1 MTTTPANEHNGLET
15 LIGIFTMM
23 IELGKPYTL
32 YMEKSFL
39 ELLCLPTDLSP
50 QDTYAAWESHVR
62 EDDRQAILNAIN
74 SSILGLQSEVKYH
87 WLHDRL
93 GWINVSSTGI
103 LTDVSGGVI
112 TIKGFFKGVIPE
124 KKDDGSIDSNSAL
137 LRTMVMDVIMDSFT
151 VCALA
156 NADTNAMYFL
166 HNNVFPDMA
175 QRNLTYDEWREFI
188 LGMVFRDDA
197 DLYRRLSLRQTLNA
211 YLEKNNGELQ
221 FEVRYLDP
229 KTGRYNR
236 MRQRYIHFSKPL
248 ANRYTMLLV
257 FSNIRSD
264 SRDDFKESM
273 RRRLIDG
280 LALPYRELDLINLKT
295 GVLFTSRSRGGV
307 YTEAFD
313 ESGQFDDAVKAYLG
327 DCLLTED
334 EYKAGLDKF
343 LTKNLARHFSNG
355 EKLLELECR
364 HKIAGTEVYEWVR
377 IQAFESAAD
386 EHRKPYMAIVTV
398 MSINDEKEKELKTRR
413 TLEYAL
419 RSERQY
425 RQAILS
431 SAMVVYSYNVT
442 RDILFQEIVEE
453 TDGRALLPQIG
464 LETPCSYDEYI
475 LRKSKYISVEQ
486 EADKYRKTF
495 CTKTLADMFDSKRYS
510 FDVEY
515 EFQIGGRTG
524 VFREAVILTKDLE
537 TDEIWGLTTVRN
549 VTDERNENRRIEQ
562 ALRDAFN
569 QAKNANN
576 AKTLFMSQ
584 MSHDIRTPLNS
595 ILGMSAIAHEHIDDK
610 QRVEDCL
617 QKIDYA
623 GHHLLEIINN
633 VLDLSAIE
641 SGKSTLS
648 KEEFQLSSFL
658 SETINIITPLVE
670 KKHHHLSLSIAKMHD
685 YVEGDP
691 TKLRQ
696 VLINVLGNAIKY
708 TPDGGEISFSAVEL
722 EPDRQDV
729 CRYMFTVADNGI
741 GMPQEFINRIFDPFA
756 RADNR
761 RVSKV
766 QGTGLGMAIA
776 LNIARMMNGGINVIS
791 EEGRG
796 SVFEITVCLR
806 RSESHSTNYIGEI
819 DLDEPREV
827 RMSDYDFGG
836 RIVLLAEDL
845 EFNAEIAAEFLGEA
859 NVRVEFAENGTEA
872 VRKFRE
878 SAPGYYSLI
887 FMDIQMPEMDGYE
900 AARAI
905 RALDRPDAKS
915 IPIVAMTANAF
926 MDDIKRADEAGM
938 NGHIAKPIEI
948 PRLAHEL
955 VRHLGDCRRS

>member
-1 MTTTPANEHNGLET
+1 MTTAPADSRSGAGT
-15 LIGIFTMM
+15 LIGLFTMT
-23 IELGKPYTL
+23 IELGKPYCL

-50 QDTYAAWESHVR
+50 QETYATWESHVR
-62 EDDRQAILNAIN
+62 EDDRQAIRNAIN

-87 WLHDRL
+87 WNHDKL

-103 LTDVSGGVI
+103 LTDITNGVI
-112 TIKGFFKGVIPE
+112 TIKGFFKGSVTE
-124 KKDDGSIDSNSAL
+124 KTDESPNSDSAL
-137 LRTMVMDVIMDSFT
+137 LRTMVMDVIMDSFA

-156 NADTNAMYFL
+156 DADSNRIYFL
-166 HNNVFPDMA
+166 HDNIFPDMQ

-188 LGMVFRDDA
+188 LSTVFRDDA
-197 DLYRRLSLRQTLNA
+197 DQYRRLSSRQTLND
-211 YLEKNNGELQ
+211 YLEKYNGEIQ
-221 FEVRYLDP
+221 FEVRYLNP
-229 KTGRYNR
+229 RTEKYSR
-236 MRQRYIHFSKPL
+236 MRQRYIRFSKPL
-248 ANRYTMLLV
+248 ANRYSMLLV
-257 FSNIRSD
+257 FSDISKSHSD
-264 SRDDFKESM
+264 DYKEAM

-280 LALPYRELDLINLKT
+280 LALPYRELDLINLKNGT
-295 GVLFTSRSRGGV
+295 LFTSKSRGGV

-313 ESGQFDDAVKAYLG
+313 EAGLFDDAVKAYLN
-327 DCLLTED
+327 DCLLTAE
-334 EYKAGLDKF
+334 EYSAALGKF
-343 LTKNLARHFSNG
+343 LTKNLEKHFLNG

-364 HKIAGTEVYEWVR
+364 HKIAGTDAYEWVR

-386 EHRKPYMAIVTV
+386 EQRRPYMAIVTV
-398 MSINDEKEKELKTRR
+398 MSINEEKEKELRTRQ
-413 TLEYAL
+413 TLEFAL

-442 RDILFQEIVEE
+442 RDVLYQEIVEE
-453 TDGRALLPQIG
+453 SDGSALLPQIG
-464 LETPCSYDEYI
+464 LEAPCSYDEYI
-475 LRKSKYISVEQ
+475 LRKSRYISIEQ
-486 EADKYRKTF
+486 EAEKFRKTF
-495 CTKTLADMFDSKRYS
+495 CTKTLTDMFDSKRYS
-510 FDVEY
+510 FDTEY

-537 TDEIWGLTTVRN
+537 TNEIWGLTTVRN
-549 VTDERNENRRIEQ
+549 VTNERNENKRIEQ

-595 ILGMSAIAHEHIDDK
+595 ILGMSAIAHEHINDRE
-610 QRVEDCL
+610 RVEDCL
-617 QKIDYA
+617 KKIDYA

-648 KEEFQLSSFL
+648 KEEFQISSFL
-658 SETINIITPLVE
+658 SDTISIITPLVE
-670 KKHHHLSLSIAKMHD
+670 KKHHHLSLNIAKMHD
-685 YVEGDP
+685 YVEGDT

-729 CRYMFTVADNGI
+729 CRYMFTIADNGI
-741 GMPQEFINRIFDPFA
+741 GMPKEFVDRIFDPFA
-756 RADNR
+756 RADDR

-776 LNIARMMNGGINVIS
+776 LNIARMMNGGITVIS

-806 RSESHSTNYIGEI
+806 RSESHSSKYIGEI
-819 DLDEPREV
+819 KLDEPREV

-859 NVRVEFAENGTEA
+859 NIRVEFAENGSEA
-872 VRKFRE
+872 VNKFKA

-900 AARAI
+900 ATRAI
-905 RALDRPDAKS
+905 RALDRPDAAS
-915 IPIVAMTANAF
+915 VPIIAMTANAF
-926 MDDIKRADEAGM
+926 MDDIKRADDAGM

-955 VRHLGDCRRS
+955 VRQLGDCRRS

>member
-1 MTTTPANEHNGLET
+1 MTTAPADSRSGAGT
-15 LIGIFTMM
+15 LIGLFTMT
-23 IELGKPYTL
+23 IELGKPYCL

-50 QDTYAAWESHVR
+50 QETYAAWESHVR
-62 EDDRQAILNAIN
+62 EDDRQAIRNAIN

-87 WLHDRL
+87 WNHDKL

-103 LTDVSGGVI
+103 LTDITNGVI
-112 TIKGFFKGVIPE
+112 TIKGFFKGSVTE
-124 KKDDGSIDSNSAL
+124 KTDESPNSDSAL
-137 LRTMVMDVIMDSFT
+137 LRTMVMDVIMDSFA

-156 NADTNAMYFL
+156 DADSNRIYFL
-166 HNNVFPDMA
+166 HDNIFPDMQ

-188 LGMVFRDDA
+188 LSTVFRDDA
-197 DLYRRLSLRQTLNA
+197 DQYRRLSSRQTLND
-211 YLEKNNGELQ
+211 YLEKYNGEIQ
-221 FEVRYLDP
+221 FEVRYLNP
-229 KTGRYNR
+229 RTEKYSR
-236 MRQRYIHFSKPL
+236 MRQRYIRFSKPL
-248 ANRYTMLLV
+248 ANRYSMLLV
-257 FSNIRSD
+257 FSDISKSHSD
-264 SRDDFKESM
+264 DYKEAM

-280 LALPYRELDLINLKT
+280 LALPYRELDLINLKNGT
-295 GVLFTSRSRGGV
+295 LFTSKSRGGV

-313 ESGQFDDAVKAYLG
+313 EAGLFDDAVKAYLN
-327 DCLLTED
+327 DCLLTAE
-334 EYKAGLDKF
+334 EYSAALGKF
-343 LTKNLARHFSNG
+343 LTKNLEKHFLNG

-364 HKIAGTEVYEWVR
+364 HKIAGTDAYEWVR

-386 EHRKPYMAIVTV
+386 EQRRPYMAIVTV
-398 MSINDEKEKELKTRR
+398 MSINEEKEKELRTRQ
-413 TLEYAL
+413 TLEFAL

-442 RDILFQEIVEE
+442 RDVLYQEIVEE
-453 TDGRALLPQIG
+453 SDGSALLPQIG
-464 LETPCSYDEYI
+464 LEAPCSYDEYI
-475 LRKSKYISVEQ
+475 LRKSRYISVEQ
-486 EADKYRKTF
+486 ESEKFRKTF
-495 CTKTLADMFDSKRYS
+495 CTKTLTDMFDSKRYS
-510 FDVEY
+510 FDTEY

-537 TDEIWGLTTVRN
+537 TNEIWGLTTVRN
-549 VTDERNENRRIEQ
+549 VTNERNENKRIEQ

-595 ILGMSAIAHEHIDDK
+595 ILGMSAIAHEHINDRE
-610 QRVEDCL
+610 RVEDCL
-617 QKIDYA
+617 KKIDYA

-648 KEEFQLSSFL
+648 NEEFQISSFL
-658 SETINIITPLVE
+658 SDTISIITPLVE
-670 KKHHHLSLSIAKMHD
+670 KKHHHLSLNIAKMHD
-685 YVEGDP
+685 YVEGDT

-729 CRYMFTVADNGI
+729 CRYMFTIADNGI
-741 GMPQEFINRIFDPFA
+741 GMPKEFVDRIFDPFA
-756 RADNR
+756 RADDR

-776 LNIARMMNGGINVIS
+776 LNIARMMNGGITVIS

-806 RSESHSTNYIGEI
+806 RSESHSSKYIGEI
-819 DLDEPREV
+819 KLDEPREV

-859 NVRVEFAENGTEA
+859 NIRVEFAENGSEA
-872 VRKFRE
+872 VNKFKA

-900 AARAI
+900 ATRAI
-905 RALDRPDAKS
+905 RALDRPDAAS
-915 IPIVAMTANAF
+915 VPIIAMTANAF
-926 MDDIKRADEAGM
+926 MDDIKRADDAGM

-955 VRHLGDCRRS
+955 VRQLGDCRRS

>member
-1 MTTTPANEHNGLET
+1 MTTAPADSRSGAGT
-15 LIGIFTMM
+15 LIGLFTMT
-23 IELGKPYTL
+23 IELGKPYCL

-50 QDTYAAWESHVR
+50 QETYAAWESHVR
-62 EDDRQAILNAIN
+62 EDDRQAIRNAIN

-87 WLHDRL
+87 WNHDKL

-103 LTDVSGGVI
+103 LTDITNGVI
-112 TIKGFFKGVIPE
+112 TIKGFFKGSVTE
-124 KKDDGSIDSNSAL
+124 KTDESPNSDSAL
-137 LRTMVMDVIMDSFT
+137 LRTMVMDVIMDSFA

-156 NADTNAMYFL
+156 DADSNRIYFL
-166 HNNVFPDMA
+166 HDNIFPDMQ

-188 LGMVFRDDA
+188 LSTVFRDDA
-197 DLYRRLSLRQTLNA
+197 DQYRRLSSRQTLND
-211 YLEKNNGELQ
+211 YLEKYNGEIQ
-221 FEVRYLDP
+221 FEVRYLNP
-229 KTGRYNR
+229 STEKYSR
-236 MRQRYIHFSKPL
+236 MRQRYIRFSKPL
-248 ANRYTMLLV
+248 ANRYSMLLV
-257 FSNIRSD
+257 FSDISKSHSD
-264 SRDDFKESM
+264 DYKEAM

-280 LALPYRELDLINLKT
+280 LALPYRELDLINLKNGT
-295 GVLFTSRSRGGV
+295 LFTSKSRGGV

-313 ESGQFDDAVKAYLG
+313 EAGLFDDAVKAYLN
-327 DCLLTED
+327 DCLLTAE
-334 EYKAGLDKF
+334 EYSAALGKL
-343 LTKNLARHFSNG
+343 LTKNLEKHFLNG

-364 HKIAGTEVYEWVR
+364 HKIAGTDAYEWVR

-386 EHRKPYMAIVTV
+386 EQRRPYMAIVTV
-398 MSINDEKEKELKTRR
+398 MSINEEKEKELRTRQ
-413 TLEYAL
+413 TLEFAL

-442 RDILFQEIVEE
+442 RDVLYQEIVEE
-453 TDGRALLPQIG
+453 SDGSALLPQIG
-464 LETPCSYDEYI
+464 LEAPCSYDEYI

-486 EADKYRKTF
+486 ESEKFRKTF
-495 CTKTLADMFDSKRYS
+495 CTKTLTDMFDSKRYS
-510 FDVEY
+510 FDTEY

-537 TDEIWGLTTVRN
+537 TNEIWGLTTVRN
-549 VTDERNENRRIEQ
+549 VTNERNENKRIEQ

-595 ILGMSAIAHEHIDDK
+595 ILGMSAIAHEHINDRE
-610 QRVEDCL
+610 RVEDCL
-617 QKIDYA
+617 KKIDYA

-648 KEEFQLSSFL
+648 KEEFQISSFL
-658 SETINIITPLVE
+658 SDTISIITPLVE
-670 KKHHHLSLSIAKMHD
+670 KKHHHLSLNIAKMHD
-685 YVEGDP
+685 YVEGDT

-729 CRYMFTVADNGI
+729 CRYMFTIADNGI
-741 GMPQEFINRIFDPFA
+741 GMPKEFVDRIFDPFA
-756 RADNR
+756 RADDR

-776 LNIARMMNGGINVIS
+776 LNIARMMNGGITVIS

-806 RSESHSTNYIGEI
+806 RSESHSSKYIGEI
-819 DLDEPREV
+819 KLDEPREV

-859 NVRVEFAENGTEA
+859 NIRVEFAENGSEA
-872 VRKFRE
+872 VNKFKA

-900 AARAI
+900 ATRAI
-905 RALDRPDAKS
+905 RALDRPDAVS
-915 IPIVAMTANAF
+915 VPIIAMTANAF
-926 MDDIKRADEAGM
+926 MDDIKRADDAGM

-955 VRHLGDCRRS
+955 VRQLGDCRRS

>member
-1 MTTTPANEHNGLET
+1 MTTAPADSRSGAGT
-15 LIGIFTMM
+15 LIGLFTMT
-23 IELGKPYTL
+23 IELGKPYCL

-50 QDTYAAWESHVR
+50 QETYATWESHVR
-62 EDDRQAILNAIN
+62 EDDRQAIRNAIN

-87 WLHDRL
+87 WNHDKL

-103 LTDVSGGVI
+103 LTDITNGVI
-112 TIKGFFKGVIPE
+112 TIKGFFKGSVTE
-124 KKDDGSIDSNSAL
+124 KTDESPNSDSAL
-137 LRTMVMDVIMDSFT
+137 LRTMVMDVIMDSFA

-156 NADTNAMYFL
+156 DADSNRIYFL
-166 HNNVFPDMA
+166 HDNIFPDMQ

-188 LGMVFRDDA
+188 LSTVFRDDA
-197 DLYRRLSLRQTLNA
+197 DQYRRLSSRQTLND
-211 YLEKNNGELQ
+211 YLEKYNGEIQ
-221 FEVRYLDP
+221 FEVRYLNP
-229 KTGRYNR
+229 RTEKYSR
-236 MRQRYIHFSKPL
+236 MRQRYIRFSKPL
-248 ANRYTMLLV
+248 ANRYSMLLV
-257 FSNIRSD
+257 FSDISKSHSD
-264 SRDDFKESM
+264 DYKEAM

-295 GVLFTSRSRGGV
+295 GSLFTSKSRGGV

-313 ESGQFDDAVKAYLG
+313 EAGLFDDAVKAYLN
-327 DCLLTED
+327 DCLLTAE
-334 EYKAGLDKF
+334 EYSAALGKF
-343 LTKNLARHFSNG
+343 LTKNLEKHFLNG

-364 HKIAGTEVYEWVR
+364 HKIAGTDAYEWVR

-386 EHRKPYMAIVTV
+386 EQRRPYMAIVTV
-398 MSINDEKEKELKTRR
+398 MSINEEKEKELRTRQ
-413 TLEYAL
+413 TLEFAL

-442 RDILFQEIVEE
+442 RDVLYQEIVEE
-453 TDGRALLPQIG
+453 SDGSALLPQIG
-464 LETPCSYDEYI
+464 LEAPCSYDEYI
-475 LRKSKYISVEQ
+475 LRKSRYISIEQ
-486 EADKYRKTF
+486 EAEKFRKTF
-495 CTKTLADMFDSKRYS
+495 CTKTLTDMFDSKRYS
-510 FDVEY
+510 FDTEY

-537 TDEIWGLTTVRN
+537 TNEIWGLTTVRN
-549 VTDERNENRRIEQ
+549 VTNERNENKRIEQ

-595 ILGMSAIAHEHIDDK
+595 ILGMSAIAHEHINDRE
-610 QRVEDCL
+610 RVEDCL
-617 QKIDYA
+617 KKIDYA

-648 KEEFQLSSFL
+648 KEEFQISSFL
-658 SETINIITPLVE
+658 SDTISIITPLVE
-670 KKHHHLSLSIAKMHD
+670 KKHHHLSLNIAKMHD
-685 YVEGDP
+685 YVEGDT

-729 CRYMFTVADNGI
+729 CRYMFTIADNGI
-741 GMPQEFINRIFDPFA
+741 GMPKEFVDRIFDPFA
-756 RADNR
+756 RADDR

-776 LNIARMMNGGINVIS
+776 LNIARMMNGGITVIS

-806 RSESHSTNYIGEI
+806 RSESHSSKYIGEI
-819 DLDEPREV
+819 KLDEPREV

-859 NVRVEFAENGTEA
+859 NIRVEFAENGSEA
-872 VRKFRE
+872 VNKFKA

-900 AARAI
+900 ATRAI
-905 RALDRPDAKS
+905 RALDRPDAAS
-915 IPIVAMTANAF
+915 VPIIAMTANAF
-926 MDDIKRADEAGM
+926 MDDIKRADDAGM

-955 VRHLGDCRRS
+955 VRQLGDCRRS

>member
-1 MTTTPANEHNGLET
+1 M
-15 LIGIFTMM
+15 
-23 IELGKPYTL
+23 
-32 YMEKSFL
+32 
-39 ELLCLPTDLSP
+39 
-50 QDTYAAWESHVR
+50 
-62 EDDRQAILNAIN
+62 
-74 SSILGLQSEVKYH
+74 
-87 WLHDRL
+87 
-93 GWINVSSTGI
+93 
-103 LTDVSGGVI
+103 
-112 TIKGFFKGVIPE
+112 
-124 KKDDGSIDSNSAL
+124 
-137 LRTMVMDVIMDSFT
+137 
-151 VCALA
+151 
-156 NADTNAMYFL
+156 
-166 HNNVFPDMA
+166 
-175 QRNLTYDEWREFI
+175 
-188 LGMVFRDDA
+188 
-197 DLYRRLSLRQTLNA
+197 
-211 YLEKNNGELQ
+211 
-221 FEVRYLDP
+221 
-229 KTGRYNR
+229 
-236 MRQRYIHFSKPL
+236 
-248 ANRYTMLLV
+248 
-257 FSNIRSD
+257 
-264 SRDDFKESM
+264 
-273 RRRLIDG
+273 
-280 LALPYRELDLINLKT
+280 
-295 GVLFTSRSRGGV
+295 
-307 YTEAFD
+307 
-313 ESGQFDDAVKAYLG
+313 
-327 DCLLTED
+327 
-334 EYKAGLDKF
+334 
-343 LTKNLARHFSNG
+343 
-355 EKLLELECR
+355 
-364 HKIAGTEVYEWVR
+364 R

-549 VTDERNENRRIEQ
+549 ITDERNENRRIEQ

-859 NVRVEFAENGTEA
+859 NIRVEFAENGTEA

>member
-1 MTTTPANEHNGLET
+1 MTTAPADSRSGAGT
-15 LIGIFTMM
+15 LIGLFTMT
-23 IELGKPYTL
+23 IELGKPYCL

-50 QDTYAAWESHVR
+50 QETYAAWESHVR
-62 EDDRQAILNAIN
+62 EDDRQAIRNAIN

-87 WLHDRL
+87 WNHDKL

-103 LTDVSGGVI
+103 LTDITNGVI
-112 TIKGFFKGVIPE
+112 TIKGFFKGSVTE
-124 KKDDGSIDSNSAL
+124 KTDESPNSDSAL
-137 LRTMVMDVIMDSFT
+137 LRTMVMDVIMDSFA

-156 NADTNAMYFL
+156 DADSNRIYFL
-166 HNNVFPDMA
+166 HDNIFPDMQ

-188 LGMVFRDDA
+188 LSTVFRDDA
-197 DLYRRLSLRQTLNA
+197 DQYRRLSSRQTLND
-211 YLEKNNGELQ
+211 YLEKYNGEIQ
-221 FEVRYLDP
+221 FEVRYLNP
-229 KTGRYNR
+229 RTEKYSR
-236 MRQRYIHFSKPL
+236 MRQRYIRFSKPL
-248 ANRYTMLLV
+248 ANRYSMLLV
-257 FSNIRSD
+257 FSDISKSHSD
-264 SRDDFKESM
+264 DYKEAM

-295 GVLFTSRSRGGV
+295 GSLFTSKSRGGV

-313 ESGQFDDAVKAYLG
+313 EAGLFDDAVKAYLN
-327 DCLLTED
+327 DCLLTAE
-334 EYKAGLDKF
+334 EYSAALGKF
-343 LTKNLARHFSNG
+343 LTKNLEKHFLNG

-364 HKIAGTEVYEWVR
+364 HKIAGTDAYEWVR

-386 EHRKPYMAIVTV
+386 EQRRPYMAIVTV
-398 MSINDEKEKELKTRR
+398 MSINEEKEKELRTRQ
-413 TLEYAL
+413 TLEFAL

-442 RDILFQEIVEE
+442 RDVLYQEIVEE
-453 TDGRALLPQIG
+453 SDGSALLPQIG
-464 LETPCSYDEYI
+464 LEAPCSYDEYI
-475 LRKSKYISVEQ
+475 LRKSRYISIEQ
-486 EADKYRKTF
+486 ESEKFRKTF
-495 CTKTLADMFDSKRYS
+495 CTKTLTDMFDSKRYS
-510 FDVEY
+510 FDTEY

-537 TDEIWGLTTVRN
+537 TNEIWGLTTVRN
-549 VTDERNENRRIEQ
+549 VTNERNENKRIEQ

-595 ILGMSAIAHEHIDDK
+595 ILGMSAIAHEHINDRE
-610 QRVEDCL
+610 RVEDCL
-617 QKIDYA
+617 KKIDYA

-648 KEEFQLSSFL
+648 KEEFQISSFL
-658 SETINIITPLVE
+658 SDTISIITPLVE
-670 KKHHHLSLSIAKMHD
+670 KKHHHLSLNIAKMHD
-685 YVEGDP
+685 YVEGDT

-729 CRYMFTVADNGI
+729 CRYMFTIADNGI
-741 GMPQEFINRIFDPFA
+741 GMPKEFVDRIFDPFA
-756 RADNR
+756 RADDR

-776 LNIARMMNGGINVIS
+776 LNIARMMNGGITVIS

-806 RSESHSTNYIGEI
+806 RSESHSSKYIGEI
-819 DLDEPREV
+819 KLDEPREV

-859 NVRVEFAENGTEA
+859 NIRVEFAENGSEA
-872 VRKFRE
+872 VNKFKA

-900 AARAI
+900 ATRAI
-905 RALDRPDAKS
+905 RALDRPDAAS
-915 IPIVAMTANAF
+915 VPIIAMTANAF
-926 MDDIKRADEAGM
+926 MDDIKRADDAGM

-955 VRHLGDCRRS
+955 VRQLGDCRRS

>member
-1 MTTTPANEHNGLET
+1 MTTAPADSRSGAGT
-15 LIGIFTMM
+15 LIGLFTMT
-23 IELGKPYTL
+23 IELGKPYCL

-50 QDTYAAWESHVR
+50 QETYATWESHVR
-62 EDDRQAILNAIN
+62 EDDRQAIRNAIN

-87 WLHDRL
+87 WNHDKL

-103 LTDVSGGVI
+103 LTDITNGVI
-112 TIKGFFKGVIPE
+112 TIKGFFKGSVTE
-124 KKDDGSIDSNSAL
+124 KTDESPNSDSAL
-137 LRTMVMDVIMDSFT
+137 LRTMVMDVIMDSFA

-156 NADTNAMYFL
+156 DADSNRIYFL
-166 HNNVFPDMA
+166 HDNIFPDMQ

-188 LGMVFRDDA
+188 LSTVFRDDA
-197 DLYRRLSLRQTLNA
+197 DQYRRLSSRQTLND
-211 YLEKNNGELQ
+211 YLEKYNGEIQ
-221 FEVRYLDP
+221 FEVRYLNP
-229 KTGRYNR
+229 RTEKYSR
-236 MRQRYIHFSKPL
+236 MRQRYIRFSKPL
-248 ANRYTMLLV
+248 ANRYSMLLV
-257 FSNIRSD
+257 FSDISKSHSD
-264 SRDDFKESM
+264 DYKEAM

-295 GVLFTSRSRGGV
+295 GSLFTSKSRGGV

-313 ESGQFDDAVKAYLG
+313 EAGLFDDAVKAYLN
-327 DCLLTED
+327 DCLLTAE
-334 EYKAGLDKF
+334 EYSAALGKF
-343 LTKNLARHFSNG
+343 LTKNLEKHFLNG

-364 HKIAGTEVYEWVR
+364 HKIAGTDAYEWVR

-386 EHRKPYMAIVTV
+386 EQRRPYMAIVTV
-398 MSINDEKEKELKTRR
+398 MSINEEKEKELRTRQ
-413 TLEYAL
+413 TLEFAL

-442 RDILFQEIVEE
+442 RDVLYQEIVEE
-453 TDGRALLPQIG
+453 SDGSALLPQIG
-464 LETPCSYDEYI
+464 LEAPCSYDEYI
-475 LRKSKYISVEQ
+475 LRKSRYISIEQ
-486 EADKYRKTF
+486 ESEKFRKTF
-495 CTKTLADMFDSKRYS
+495 CTKTLTDMFDSKRYS
-510 FDVEY
+510 FDTEY

-537 TDEIWGLTTVRN
+537 TNEIWGLTTVRN
-549 VTDERNENRRIEQ
+549 VTNERNENKRIEQ

-595 ILGMSAIAHEHIDDK
+595 ILGMSAIAHEHINDRE
-610 QRVEDCL
+610 RVEDCL
-617 QKIDYA
+617 KKIDYA

-648 KEEFQLSSFL
+648 KEEFQISSFL
-658 SETINIITPLVE
+658 SDTISIITPLVE
-670 KKHHHLSLSIAKMHD
+670 KKHHHLSLNIAKMHD
-685 YVEGDP
+685 YVEGDT

-729 CRYMFTVADNGI
+729 CRYMFTIADNGI
-741 GMPQEFINRIFDPFA
+741 GMPKEFVDRIFDPFA
-756 RADNR
+756 RADDR

-776 LNIARMMNGGINVIS
+776 LNIARMMNGGITVIS

-806 RSESHSTNYIGEI
+806 RSESHSSKYIGEI
-819 DLDEPREV
+819 ELDEPREV

-859 NVRVEFAENGTEA
+859 NIRVEFAENGSEA
-872 VRKFRE
+872 VNKFKA

-900 AARAI
+900 ATRAI
-905 RALDRPDAKS
+905 RALDRPDAAS
-915 IPIVAMTANAF
+915 VPIIAMTANAF
-926 MDDIKRADEAGM
+926 MDDIKRADDAGM

-955 VRHLGDCRRS
+955 VRQLGDCRRS